1 MLSFPYCK
9 TCSFSSLIN
18 LKKMYISID
27 FGHHVLGSS
36 FIASKIFINIWFSN
50 LTTLGVP
57 DEYQVIP
64 EMPRVR

>member
-1 MLSFPYCK
+1 
-9 TCSFSSLIN
+9 
-18 LKKMYISID
+18 MYISID